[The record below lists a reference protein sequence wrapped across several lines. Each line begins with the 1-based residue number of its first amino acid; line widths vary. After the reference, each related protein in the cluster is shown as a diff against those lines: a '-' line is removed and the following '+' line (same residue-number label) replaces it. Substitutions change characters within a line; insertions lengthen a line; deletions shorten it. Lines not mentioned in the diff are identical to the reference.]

1 MDETRRQRI
10 ELTYLSYILIFDAFK
25 RADGGWESSQNK
37 DHLNARCFLSL
48 GLSDP
53 YRHLASIPEV
63 PPKPGEL
70 QTELLGYKVREE
82 ATAALQQLKAEQ
94 KVD

>member
-1 MDETRRQRI
+1 MV
-10 ELTYLSYILIFDAFK
+10 LLFSVCF
-25 RADGGWESSQNK
+25 NK
-37 DHLNARCFLSL
+37 HLLFFQ
-48 GLSDP
+48 
-53 YRHLASIPEV
+53 SIPEV